1 MEADRVVMQGKTA
14 LIIEND
20 AIIRE
25 CIQVMYE
32 SEGLEV
38 ISADDGQTG
47 YELSLQH
54 VPDLVV
60 SDLYMVGLSGLDLF
74 QRLRGDPRTDH
85 IPFMFITADARASVR
100 EKCLALGADDFLLKP
115 FTFDELIR
123 KTRSLLVHAEQGE

>member
-1 MEADRVVMQGKTA
+1 MEADHLAMQRKKA

-38 ISADDGQTG
+38 ISARDGQTG

-54 VPDLVV
+54 TPDLVV
-60 SDLYMVGLSGLDLF
+60 SDLYMVGLSGIDLF
-74 QRLRGDPRTDH
+74 ERLRDDPRTDT
-85 IPFMFITADARASVR
+85 IPFMFITADARPAVR
-100 EKCLALGADDFLLKP
+100 EECMALGADDFLLKP
-115 FTFDELIR
+115 FTFEELMR
-123 KTRSLLVHAEQGE
+123 KTRSLLARAG